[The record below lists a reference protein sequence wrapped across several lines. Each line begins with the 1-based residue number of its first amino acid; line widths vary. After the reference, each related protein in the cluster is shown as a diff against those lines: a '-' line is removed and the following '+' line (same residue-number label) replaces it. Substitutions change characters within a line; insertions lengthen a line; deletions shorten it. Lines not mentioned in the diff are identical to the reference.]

1 MQFLGEQEAL
11 VYVLC
16 RQARSFLLLFR
27 FFFHGDFCHK
37 AVWVYVTVPKCC
49 VSPVIGWFV
58 FLYAQSSS
66 AGARAEAVGPAK

>member
-1 MQFLGEQEAL
+1 MFSADRHGHF
-11 VYVLC
+11 YYC
-16 RQARSFLLLFR
+16 SG